1 MKKLL
6 YLFDGKLYNEI
17 LNPIGMSSMYN
28 KVHMQTKAFSESGYR
43 SYVISKAYN
52 SVIVIFDYYNDNY
65 STIIYKD
72 TMDYY
77 NKILRFINDN
87 AINLVYARKFLMD
100 FFSFSFFEELAKI
113 PELKVVMEFPTIPYD
128 DELPLNMAV
137 DLAID
142 TYYRNRMHKHILYST
157 NYNQLDSVFGIKSL
171 PILNGIDL
179 ECRTLKA
186 FKPYK
191 REELNIVSV
200 SSLYKWNGCER
211 IILGL
216 AEYYKTFLTR
226 RVYLHIVGHG
236 EEVVFY
242 KHIVREH
249 KLSEYVRFHGEKRGK
264 ELDEIFD
271 FADIGLMSLG
281 FYKIKLD
288 GAAPL
293 RTGEYMSRGL
303 PFIYAFNN
311 YAISD
316 DYKYALR
323 FVNDAS
329 IINIGKITEFWD
341 IINTEKDY
349 GNKIRDYAADNLT
362 WNKMIEKILRFCG
375 EISD

>member
-6 YLFDGKLYNEI
+6 YLFDGKLYNEM
-17 LNPIGMSSMYN
+17 LNPIGFSATYN
-28 KVHMQTKAFSESGYR
+28 KVYMQVKAFSECGYK
-43 SYVISKAYN
+43 SYIVSKAYN
-52 SVIVIFDYYNDNY
+52 AVIVVFDDYNDDY
-65 STIIYKD
+65 SNIIYKD
-72 TMDYY
+72 TTDYY

-87 AINLVYARKFLMD
+87 DINLVYIRKMWLD
-100 FFSFSFFEELAKI
+100 FFSFSFFEKLAKI
-113 PELKVVMEFPTIPYD
+113 PEVKIVMEFPTIPYD
-128 DELPLNMAV
+128 NEFPLNWAV
-137 DLAID
+137 YLDID
-142 TYYRNRMHKHILYST
+142 TYYRNRLHEYISYST

-179 ECRTLKA
+179 GCRTLKA
-186 FKPYK
+186 FRPYR

-200 SSLYKWNGCER
+200 SSLNMWNGYER

-216 AEYYKTFLTR
+216 AEYYKTSPTLK
-226 RVYLHIVGHG
+226 VYLHIVGKG
-236 EEVVFY
+236 EESAFY
-242 KHIVREH
+242 KRIACEY
-249 KLSEYVRFHGEKRGK
+249 KLSEYVKFYGEKRGK

-288 GAAPL
+288 GATPL

-323 FVNDAS
+323 FANDGGL
-329 IINIGKITEFWD
+329 IDIGKIIEFWE
-341 IINTEKDY
+341 IINMEKNY
-349 GNKIRDYAADNLT
+349 GNRIRDYAANNLT
-362 WNKMIEKILRFCG
+362 WDKMIEKILRFCG
-375 EISD
+375 EMSD